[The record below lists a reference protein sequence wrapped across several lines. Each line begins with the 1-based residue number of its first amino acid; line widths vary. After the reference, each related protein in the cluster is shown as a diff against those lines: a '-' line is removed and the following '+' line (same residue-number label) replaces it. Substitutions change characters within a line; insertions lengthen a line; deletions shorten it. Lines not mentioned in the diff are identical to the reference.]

1 MANLTVTV
9 DDDLLKKARLRA
21 MEQGTSVNALLR
33 DYLENYAGMAP
44 GREAVVS
51 DLLRLSREVRS
62 RKGQRS
68 WTRDELHKR

>member
-33 DYLENYAGMAP
+33 DYLASYAGAAP
-44 GREAVVS
+44 ARQVVVS
-51 DLLRLSREVRS
+51 DLLRLSREARS
-62 RKGQRS
+62 RKGRRS
-68 WTRDELHKR
+68 WTRDELHR